1 MTPLNKIFT
10 SFLFLLLTV
19 TLFSQEIYDYNHSK
33 KFSDYL
39 YKSGQYKLAIDE
51 YERVIF
57 LNPQDTSSMFNLLKS
72 YRLSNKSEAGF
83 VKFDK
88 LFPEENKMPRS
99 FKKEKIRLFIKN
111 DRFNEASHLLSTVPI
126 PKIEIQSF
134 NYGLA
139 IMQKNWEKALL
150 LRDKRIKTDALSA
163 QLDAVLAERLGHRKK
178 SPIIA
183 GMLSAVFPGMGKV
196 YTKRYADAAIALL
209 FVGANAYQSYRGFLN
224 NGEKSAYGWI
234 FGSMAIGFYI
244 GNIYGSAKSARK
256 YNEKYDNEAYEKAK
270 YIFDTSF

>member
-19 TLFSQEIYDYNHSK
+19 TTFSQEIYDYNHSK

-57 LNPQDTSSMFNLLKS
+57 LNPHDTSSMFNLLKS
-72 YRLSNKSEAGF
+72 YRLSNNNEAGF

-88 LFPEENKMPRS
+88 LFPNENNMPLS
-99 FKKEKIRLFIKN
+99 FKKEKIRLLIKT
-111 DRFNEASHLLSTVPI
+111 DRYDAASHLLSTIDI

-139 IMQKNWEKALL
+139 IMQKDWEQSLL
-150 LRDKRIKTDALSA
+150 LRDKQTKSNTLSS
-163 QLDAVLAERLGHRKK
+163 QLNVVLEERLAHRNK
-178 SPIIA
+178 SPVIA
-183 GMLSAVFPGMGKV
+183 GMLSAIFPGMGKV
-196 YTKRYADAAIALL
+196 YTKRYADAAIAFL
-209 FVGANAYQSYRGFLN
+209 FVGANAYQSYRGFIN

-234 FGSMAIGFYI
+234 FGSMAVGFYI
-244 GNIYGSAKSARK
+244 GNIYGSAKSAKK